1 MLERGC
7 TQTNP
12 SRKSKRLLAKT
23 MGFGHY
29 EDNPRS
35 GIMVDFCLYNLMFCD
50 EQGFTPEKKS
60 AFFSVM
66 KLVFEESFK
75 GQVIAM

>member
-1 MLERGC
+1 
-7 TQTNP
+7 
-12 SRKSKRLLAKT
+12 
-23 MGFGHY
+23 MGFDHY

-75 GQVIAM
+75 GQVL